1 MLIDYMHQ
9 VLLCVVK
16 TLLCRINGSRKIL
29 GRNKTQVSAKLLKC
43 KLPGT
48 DNKRQLR
55 SLETLKYWKATEL
68 KLFLLYGFVSFFGV
82 LSVPM
87 FVHFYLLSTAIRYLI
102 EPVREQSYDK
112 AEVLIKIFRKLV
124 PYFYGEAAQTYNMH
138 SLGHL
143 ADQAKKTGP
152 LASLSSIPFES
163 AHFHLKRAI
172 GPNTS
177 AIVATKLAVK
187 RHQRRFFRK
196 KLKGN
201 SKTVTVGSLKLLQPT
216 ERVIE
221 VNGNLETL
229 MSSKTFEL
237 DSKMYACHGSKCT
250 WNINKTCVHFVEYE
264 KEGATGFGQLTDIF
278 VDVSEKSAAVHLVDF
293 DSSKTFTG
301 FLIQKLENHSS
312 PTEHSRVAVN
322 LDEGLELIS
331 SCYENHHLIQCAN
344 SDITL
349 VDVKKLLSPCIV
361 REIDGRLILSTLC
374 VTFER
379 D

>member
-1 MLIDYMHQ
+1 
-9 VLLCVVK
+9 
-16 TLLCRINGSRKIL
+16 
-29 GRNKTQVSAKLLKC
+29 
-43 KLPGT
+43 
-48 DNKRQLR
+48 
-55 SLETLKYWKATEL
+55 
-68 KLFLLYGFVSFFGV
+68 
-82 LSVPM
+82 M

-112 AEVLIKIFRKLV
+112 GEVLIKIFRKLV
-124 PYFYGEAAQTYNMH
+124 PNFYGEAAQTYNMH

-143 ADQAKKTGP
+143 ADQAKKTGT
-152 LASLSSIPFES
+152 LASLSPIPFES

-221 VNGNLETL
+221 VNGKRETL

-250 WNINKTCVHFVEYE
+250 WNVNKTCVHFVEYE

-278 VDVSEKSAAVHLVDF
+278 VDVLEK
-293 DSSKTFTG
+293 KC
-301 FLIQKLENHSS
+301 
-312 PTEHSRVAVN
+312 
-322 LDEGLELIS
+322 
-331 SCYENHHLIQCAN
+331 SCASC
-344 SDITL
+344 
-349 VDVKKLLSPCIV
+349 
-361 REIDGRLILSTLC
+361 
-374 VTFER
+374 
-379 D
+379 